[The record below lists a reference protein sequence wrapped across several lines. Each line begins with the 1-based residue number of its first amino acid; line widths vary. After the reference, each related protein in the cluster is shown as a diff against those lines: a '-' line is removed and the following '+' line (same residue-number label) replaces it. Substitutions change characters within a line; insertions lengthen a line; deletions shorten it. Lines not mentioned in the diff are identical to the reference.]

1 MDNSFLGNN
10 ADISD
15 IIGDNQQL
23 DKIRRQQ
30 PKAQDQS
37 NQGVINFYDEE
48 SEDLSML
55 KEILSQRNNELGG
68 GNAQQNMSQN

>member
-55 KEILSQRNNELGG
+55 KEILSQRNNELVG